1 MSTPDGRNRRS
12 VTPPSA
18 DEELGV
24 EFKDE
29 EFPTLQKSLGKVRS
43 PGSNRPSPQRGVR
56 ISPPQQVPAQ
66 PLTPDE
72 RRQRQFMD
80 VLLNCNKKG
89 NKSLYQIKAL
99 AIVPSKDYT
108 FHVQFE
114 HVLERGYFD
123 LAIWIVESLSSR
135 LGVNLL
141 RLTLADFLEAELPGQ
156 IPRLV
161 KVVYLGRLVY
171 FAGTDYLYEE
181 WNAGKSW
188 GGKFEAK
195 HIHFLE
201 YRDGR
206 VVCRISATPTATGKG
221 CTSTNKA
228 LDLQKLVAELI
239 AKYKIGDQLPAN
251 FEALK
256 RDFEALNGTSIS
268 TTPVLQYLPYHVAMM
283 PLAAT
288 EFLTTKLH
296 TVLQS
301 VRMSAAEFTVYRI
314 VFLAQPNGELD
325 WRIEYFDSPDQVLR
339 GVYRHDRRGTNDI
352 LAEISSELFRG
363 EDEQMRL
370 ASKLGIIYESYR
382 AMRYIEDNVAAAGA
396 DAGTSFECNQLSGSL
411 PDEIGYLKNLNRS
424 QIDQNQLSGPI
435 PMSFANLKSMEHL
448 FLNLGHGRPDPNKCR
463 PDSNKSFRV
472 QSRSDPKK
480 NPQGRHLHSPSTG
493 AGRTLCRLWSLRNC
507 SLQGVIGIP
516 ELGYLD
522 LSWNQLTGSIAADR
536 LASNI
541 TTMNFESNFLDTI
554 PAASEPPKAVIVLKL
569 LAGWKITLLDI
580 FGPYEL
586 LNFTLGFYADEFPR
600 EVSSVLK
607 KGTLAGILA
616 GTIIAAIAVSLLS
629 TFEKTFKTRTVS
641 RPSCSNEFCSPVP
654 DVEGTLPAHISTVVE
669 GTPGY
674 LDPEYFLTNKLT
686 EKSDVYN
693 LGVVLLEILTGMK
706 PIQFGRN
713 IVREVKAEQ
722 CVNSV
727 DFSMISDHI
736 PRRAMCVQ

>member
-1 MSTPDGRNRRS
+1 
-12 VTPPSA
+12 
-18 DEELGV
+18 
-24 EFKDE
+24 
-29 EFPTLQKSLGKVRS
+29 
-43 PGSNRPSPQRGVR
+43 
-56 ISPPQQVPAQ
+56 
-66 PLTPDE
+66 
-72 RRQRQFMD
+72 MD

-156 IPRLV
+156 IPRVREDIFLMFVGTPTSMKPWSQFSSEDVVQLDSTVLGNTNQLV

-339 GVYRHDRRGTNDI
+339 GVYRHDRRGTVPGVQRPGQVREDPAGIEKFRQTREGKLGYKRHINMHVHQHLPGSTPGQQRTLTDVFEAELFSSNKNDI

-396 DAGTSFECNQLSGSL
+396 DAGT
-411 PDEIGYLKNLNRS
+411 
-424 QIDQNQLSGPI
+424 
-435 PMSFANLKSMEHL
+435 
-448 FLNLGHGRPDPNKCR
+448 
-463 PDSNKSFRV
+463 V
-472 QSRSDPKK
+472 
-480 NPQGRHLHSPSTG
+480 
-493 AGRTLCRLWSLRNC
+493 
-507 SLQGVIGIP
+507 
-516 ELGYLD
+516 
-522 LSWNQLTGSIAADR
+522 
-536 LASNI
+536 
-541 TTMNFESNFLDTI
+541 
-554 PAASEPPKAVIVLKL
+554 
-569 LAGWKITLLDI
+569 
-580 FGPYEL
+580 
-586 LNFTLGFYADEFPR
+586 
-600 EVSSVLK
+600 
-607 KGTLAGILA
+607 
-616 GTIIAAIAVSLLS
+616 
-629 TFEKTFKTRTVS
+629 
-641 RPSCSNEFCSPVP
+641 
-654 DVEGTLPAHISTVVE
+654 
-669 GTPGY
+669 
-674 LDPEYFLTNKLT
+674 
-686 EKSDVYN
+686 
-693 LGVVLLEILTGMK
+693 
-706 PIQFGRN
+706 
-713 IVREVKAEQ
+713 
-722 CVNSV
+722 
-727 DFSMISDHI
+727 
-736 PRRAMCVQ
+736 

>member
-1 MSTPDGRNRRS
+1 MFVGTPTSMKPWSQFSSEDVVQLDST
-12 VTPPSA
+12 V
-18 DEELGV
+18 LGN
-24 EFKDE
+24 
-29 EFPTLQKSLGKVRS
+29 TNQ
-43 PGSNRPSPQRGVR
+43 
-56 ISPPQQVPAQ
+56 
-66 PLTPDE
+66 
-72 RRQRQFMD
+72 
-80 VLLNCNKKG
+80 
-89 NKSLYQIKAL
+89 
-99 AIVPSKDYT
+99 
-108 FHVQFE
+108 
-114 HVLERGYFD
+114 
-123 LAIWIVESLSSR
+123 
-135 LGVNLL
+135 
-141 RLTLADFLEAELPGQ
+141 
-156 IPRLV
+156 LV

-339 GVYRHDRRGTNDI
+339 GVYRHDRRGTVPGVQRPGQVREDPAGIEKFRQTREGKLGYKRHINMHVHQHLPGSTPGQQRTLTDVFEAELFSSNKNDI

-396 DAGTSFECNQLSGSL
+396 DAGT
-411 PDEIGYLKNLNRS
+411 
-424 QIDQNQLSGPI
+424 
-435 PMSFANLKSMEHL
+435 
-448 FLNLGHGRPDPNKCR
+448 
-463 PDSNKSFRV
+463 V
-472 QSRSDPKK
+472 
-480 NPQGRHLHSPSTG
+480 
-493 AGRTLCRLWSLRNC
+493 
-507 SLQGVIGIP
+507 
-516 ELGYLD
+516 
-522 LSWNQLTGSIAADR
+522 
-536 LASNI
+536 
-541 TTMNFESNFLDTI
+541 
-554 PAASEPPKAVIVLKL
+554 
-569 LAGWKITLLDI
+569 
-580 FGPYEL
+580 
-586 LNFTLGFYADEFPR
+586 
-600 EVSSVLK
+600 
-607 KGTLAGILA
+607 
-616 GTIIAAIAVSLLS
+616 
-629 TFEKTFKTRTVS
+629 
-641 RPSCSNEFCSPVP
+641 
-654 DVEGTLPAHISTVVE
+654 
-669 GTPGY
+669 
-674 LDPEYFLTNKLT
+674 
-686 EKSDVYN
+686 
-693 LGVVLLEILTGMK
+693 
-706 PIQFGRN
+706 
-713 IVREVKAEQ
+713 
-722 CVNSV
+722 
-727 DFSMISDHI
+727 
-736 PRRAMCVQ
+736 